1 MLQSFWNCLQE
12 ETLMIALTGIRKM
25 GVVATALLIVVLAG
39 TWTWAQSQSAPAADE
54 VSKLRILY
62 VGHPGSE
69 REKDFVQFLG
79 QHFETVK
86 TADLSAFAGKPF
98 ADKDMAGFDVAIL
111 DYDGDGFKAPRAR
124 IVPRFPEDA
133 SRGLRALEGSWLTR
147 PLITV
152 GVTGGLIASQAGLKT
167 GYL

>member
-1 MLQSFWNCLQE
+1 
-12 ETLMIALTGIRKM
+12 MIAWTRIREI
-25 GVVATALLIVVLAG
+25 GVVATALLVVLLAG
-39 TWTWAQSQSAPAADE
+39 TWGWAQPQSAPAADE
-54 VSKLRILY
+54 VSKLRLLY

-79 QHFETVK
+79 QHFATVK

-98 ADKDMAGFDVAIL
+98 ANKDMEGFDVAIL

-124 IVPRFPEDA
+124 IVPQFPEDV
-133 SRGLRALEGSWLTR
+133 SRGLRTLEGSWLTR

-152 GVTGGLIASQAGLKT
+152 GVTGGLIASLGGLKT

>member
-1 MLQSFWNCLQE
+1 MQDRLQE
-12 ETLMIALTGIRKM
+12 EMRMIALSGIRKI
-25 GVVATALLIVVLAG
+25 GVVAMALLVVLLAG
-39 TWTWAQSQSAPAADE
+39 TWSYAQSQSAPAADE
-54 VSKLRILY
+54 VSQLRILY

-79 QHFETVK
+79 QHFATVK
-86 TADLSAFAGKPF
+86 TADLGAFTGKPF
-98 ADKDMAGFDVAIL
+98 ADKDMEGFDVAIL

-124 IVPRFPEDA
+124 IVPRFPEDV

-152 GVTGGLIASQAGLKT
+152 GVTGGLIASQGGLKT

>member
-1 MLQSFWNCLQE
+1 
-12 ETLMIALTGIRKM
+12 MIASTRIRKT
-25 GVVATALLIVVLAG
+25 GVVSASLLVVLLAG
-39 TWTWAQSQSAPAADE
+39 VVSGSAQPSATSPAAE
-54 VSKLRILY
+54 PSQLRILY

-86 TADLSAFAGKPF
+86 TADLSTFAGKPF

-152 GVTGGLIASQAGLKT
+152 GVTGGLVASQARLKT

>member
-1 MLQSFWNCLQE
+1 MMA
-12 ETLMIALTGIRKM
+12 LMGIRKV
-25 GVVATALLIVVLAG
+25 GIAATALLAVLLAG
-39 TWTWAQSQSAPAADE
+39 SSGSAQPSATSPTVEPSQ
-54 VSKLRILY
+54 LRILY
-62 VGHPGSE
+62 VGHPGSD

-79 QHFETVK
+79 QHFATVK
-86 TADLSAFAGKPF
+86 TADLSAFTGKPF
-98 ADKDMAGFDVAIL
+98 ADKDMEGFEVAIL
-111 DYDGDGFKAPRAR
+111 DYDGDGFKGPRAR

-133 SRGLRALEGSWLTR
+133 SASRGPRGLEGSWLTR

>member
-1 MLQSFWNCLQE
+1 
-12 ETLMIALTGIRKM
+12 
-25 GVVATALLIVVLAG
+25 
-39 TWTWAQSQSAPAADE
+39 
-54 VSKLRILY
+54 

-79 QHFETVK
+79 RHFETVK
-86 TADLSAFAGKPF
+86 TADLGAFVGKSF
-98 ADKDMAGFDVAIL
+98 ADKDMEGFDVALL

-124 IVPRFPEDA
+124 VAPRFPGDV
-133 SRGLRALEGSWLTR
+133 SRVPRALEGSWLTR

-152 GVTGGLIASQAGLKT
+152 GVTGGLIASQGGLKT